1 MIEISDL
8 HKRFLRSTGI
18 CTDTRKIESDNLFFA
33 LKGDNFDGN
42 QYAAKAL
49 DNGACYAVVDS
60 PDVVLDDRFIL
71 VNDSLK
77 TLQDLATHHRLSLNI
92 PIFSLTGSNGKTTTK
107 ELIREVLAT
116 KYKVSA
122 TEGNLNNHIGVPLTL
137 LKMTPE
143 TEIGVVEMGANHVGE
158 IAALAEIA
166 RPDAGL
172 ITNIG
177 KAHLEGFGG
186 YEGVLRG
193 KTELYN
199 FIIKAKGQIFI
210 NSDDAVLMNMAK
222 RMIEPKFYNN
232 PGDFLECEMIA
243 SSPFVKYKSENGTL
257 VETQLIGEYNF
268 KNIAAAL
275 CVGKYFE
282 VDLSDANEAIASYI
296 PENNRSQIK
305 ITERNKIILDAYNAN
320 PNSMHGA
327 LDNLAAMEHPKKVAI
342 LGDMFEL
349 GADEALEHESLMNI
363 AISLNLD
370 QVLVCGKASFKAAS
384 DKPGIHAFSDRAK
397 LVEYLNQN
405 PINDALILIK
415 ASRGMALEVL
425 IDSL

>member
-1 MIEISDL
+1 MIEISEL
-8 HKRFLRSTGI
+8 YKHFISSSGI

-49 DNGACYAVVDS
+49 DNGACYAVVDN
-60 PDVVLDDRFIL
+60 PEIVLDDRFIL
-71 VNDSLK
+71 VKDSLK
-77 TLQDLATHHRLSLNI
+77 TLQNLATHHRLSLGI
-92 PIFSLTGSNGKTTTK
+92 PVFSLTGSNGKTTTK

-122 TEGNLNNHIGVPLTL
+122 TEGNFNNHIGVPLTL

-158 IAALAEIA
+158 IAALSEIA

-199 FIIKAKGQIFI
+199 FLIKVEGQIFI

-222 RMIEPKFYNN
+222 RMKEPKFYNN

-243 SSPFVKYKSENGTL
+243 SSPFVKYMSEDGTV

-275 CVGKYFE
+275 CVGKYFKI
-282 VDLSDANEAIASYI
+282 DMSKAHEAISSYV

-305 ITERNKIILDAYNAN
+305 NTKRNKIILDAYNAN

-327 LDNLAAMEHPKKVAI
+327 LDNLAAMDHPKKIAI

-349 GADEALEHESLMNI
+349 GVDEALEHEALMNI

-370 QVLVCGKASFKAAS
+370 QILVCGKASYKAAN
-384 DKPGIHAFSDRAK
+384 DKPGIHAFPDRAK
-397 LVEYLNQN
+397 LIEHLEFN
-405 PINDALILIK
+405 PISNALILVK
-415 ASRGMALEVL
+415 ASRGMALEKVVEL
-425 IDSL
+425 L